1 MVQREFHGELL
12 VRGDRVPV
20 RVSFSLTLDET
31 ENRDEAMAEL
41 GLRLALP
48 DGGLFHCSGLLTRR
62 MLTTASR
69 LLGELASGLRQTA
82 YVEDYDY
89 YFTLVF
95 DRIAGNETQ
104 AAVSGKLY
112 QPRDDTSVGRQWKDV
127 LRKQGIEAYPRPS
140 LQGLVMALSD
150 VAGLASMF
158 REFLDQAGDALPEE
172 SPYD

>member
-1 MVQREFHGELL
+1 MVQRDFPGELL

-20 RVSFSLTLDET
+20 RVSFALTLDET
-31 ENRDEAMAEL
+31 GSRDEAMAEL

-48 DGGLFHCSGLLTRR
+48 DGGLFHCSGLLTKR
-62 MLTTASR
+62 MLTTAAH
-69 LLGELASGLRQTA
+69 LLGEFASGLRQTA

-95 DRIAGNETQ
+95 DRIASSETQ

-112 QPRDDTSVGRQWKDV
+112 LPREDMSIGPQWKGV

-140 LQGLVMALSD
+140 LRALVLALSD
-150 VAGLASMF
+150 VAELATMF
-158 REFLDQAGDALPEE
+158 QEFLDQVGDALPEE